1 MNGFTAYL
9 RKEFLEQLRG
19 YKLLILFSILILFGM
34 TSPLLAK
41 MTPELLKSLSASGIT
56 IKLPQITASD
66 AWAQFFKNIS
76 QIGMIVL
83 ILIFGTSL
91 PQEMNRG
98 TLIIPLAKGLSR
110 NTVILVKYLVS
121 VLNWTAGYAISAL
134 ICCGYTQYLFG
145 TFAVPHL
152 AFSLFCLWLFGDFLL
167 ALVLFAGTITTGN
180 YGGLLLDAVSLGVL
194 LALDAFPKLQKWNP
208 ISLASQNASMLA
220 KSTLLADFTI
230 TIRIT
235 ISATAICFILSA
247 FAFQKKKL

>member
-1 MNGFTAYL
+1 M
-9 RKEFLEQLRG
+9 
-19 YKLLILFSILILFGM
+19 
-34 TSPLLAK
+34 
-41 MTPELLKSLSASGIT
+41 
-56 IKLPQITASD
+56 
-66 AWAQFFKNIS
+66 
-76 QIGMIVL
+76 

>member
-41 MTPELLKSLSASGIT
+41 MTPELLKSLSGSGIT
-56 IKLPQITASD
+56 IKLPPITASD

-76 QIGMIVL
+76 QIGVIAL

-91 PQEMNRG
+91 PQEINHG
-98 TLIIPLAKGLSR
+98 TLIIPLSKGLSR
-110 NTVILVKYLVS
+110 DTVIFVKYLVS
-121 VLNWTAGYAISAL
+121 FMNWTVGYVVSAL

-145 TFAVPHL
+145 TFAVSNL
-152 AFSLFCLWLFGDFLL
+152 AFSLFCLWIFGDFLL
-167 ALVLFAGTITTGN
+167 ALVLFTGTITTGN
-180 YGGLLLDAVSLGVL
+180 YGGLLLDLVILGLL

-208 ISLASQNASMLA
+208 ISLASQNASILT
-220 KSTLLADFTI
+220 KSTLSIDFTV
-230 TIRIT
+230 TIWIT
-235 ISATAICFILSA
+235 ISATAICLILSA
-247 FAFQKKKL
+247 LTFQKKNL